1 MNVMAE
7 RVPSVLEELPA
18 TRRSV
23 VLTLKKTGE
32 ADVTILA
39 REAGVSASA
48 IRQHLA
54 ALVGSGLVSH
64 RALSSGRGR
73 PRHVYTL
80 TPAAE
85 ALFPKFY
92 GELATELLSYVG
104 DEDPGMVERIF
115 ERRRARRTE
124 RARVRLEGGA
134 FDQRVRELARILEE
148 DGYLAEVSV
157 EPDGSFLVTEHNC
170 AILGVA
176 ERYGM
181 ACSTELAFL
190 REVMPDAEVERVA
203 HKMAGAHV
211 CAYRVAAR

>member
-1 MNVMAE
+1 MAQP
-7 RVPSVLEELPA
+7 VASVLEELPA
-18 TRRSV
+18 TRRSI
-23 VLTLKKTGE
+23 VLTLKKVGE
-32 ADVTILA
+32 ADVGRLA
-39 REAGVSASA
+39 REAAVSPSA
-48 IRQHLA
+48 VRQHLG
-54 ALVGSGLVSH
+54 ALVGAGLVSH
-64 RALSSGRGR
+64 RAVASGRGR
-73 PRHVYTL
+73 PRHVYVL

-92 GELATELLSYVG
+92 GELATELLGYVG

-124 RARVRLEGGA
+124 RARARLEGHA
-134 FDQRVRELARILEE
+134 FDQRVRELARILDE
-148 DGYLAEVSV
+148 DGYLADVSA
-157 EPDGSFLVTEHNC
+157 ESDGSFLVTEHNC

-190 REVMPDAEVERVA
+190 REVLPDAEVERVA